1 MPKQTSK
8 SKTNANLNRPKP
20 IPPGEQEISDM
31 RDDAAQAAG
40 TRTDPDRQ
48 KYAEG
53 VRDALA
59 WVIGELEMPWRWLT
73 TKLRIGKETMENH
86 KKPERKSGARLAAK
100 IEKEIG
106 QIVTGPTEINRGYW
120 AYRLPTCSGGASS

>member
-1 MPKQTSK
+1 MVGMTCSNAPEPCSLTTKLTDRLAANTENSMPKQTSK
-8 SKTNANLNRPKP
+8 SRTNANLNRPKP

-40 TRTDPDRQ
+40 TRTDPDRK

-59 WVIGELEMPWRWLT
+59 WVIGELEDAL
-73 TKLRIGKETMENH
+73 E
-86 KKPERKSGARLAAK
+86 
-100 IEKEIG
+100 
-106 QIVTGPTEINRGYW
+106 V
-120 AYRLPTCSGGASS
+120 